1 MVRSR
6 DDRLTGCEG
15 PWEGG
20 GLCGPGL
27 AATAKIGVQRER
39 VGGGW
44 GEREREREVLQE
56 LLAVPLAPALI
67 FRLLCRERHLLQGV
81 VMASRLWAERSTCMV
96 VGEEVVC
103 CESRLHSR

>member
-1 MVRSR
+1 MWSGSGCYSQNRCTER
-6 DDRLTGCEG
+6 DSGREG
-15 PWEGG
+15 E
-20 GLCGPGL
+20 
-27 AATAKIGVQRER
+27 REKEK
-39 VGGGW
+39 GW